1 MDRDRGR
8 TGTGPATLLT
18 MPLGHAVVSGLDNY
32 WELNLCMYCFVIVK
46 FIVGLKS
53 MGMTKTLKVCD
64 KKISPIEI
72 LTISGLSML
81 KKMLRSFPLHIQIMD
96 RLES

>member
-32 WELNLCMYCFVIVK
+32 WELNLCMYCFVMNLCMYCFVIVK

-72 LTISGLSML
+72 LTISGLSMWPVEL
-81 KKMLRSFPLHIQIMD
+81 
-96 RLES
+96 